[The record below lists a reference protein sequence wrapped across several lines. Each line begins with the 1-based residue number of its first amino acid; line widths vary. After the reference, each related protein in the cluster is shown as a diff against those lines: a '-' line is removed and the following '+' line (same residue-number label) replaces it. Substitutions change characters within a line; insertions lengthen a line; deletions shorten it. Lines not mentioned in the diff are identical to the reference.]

1 MDIDTIEEPKRCPSE
16 EIFQCLDE
24 NIVQAKDGTWHLL
37 AIDRYLKPPVRCQV
51 PTNRSK
57 VPPTSSKHLPSGPNN
72 LEEFCSCTQTRN
84 RYQVPSL
91 VQAKLRLMSP
101 SPIPSEQLVPMNQ
114 PGDRESGKVKT
125 EVTQAPPAADSDPS
139 ALPNKDVFQCLDKDI
154 KEAKLKLQ
162 SAKPIPAKRASI
174 PVEQPSK
181 PLSPTRIFPNIPPG
195 AKKTEAAQAPKTAN
209 SNLPSS
215 GRSLQHPKVQDDDC
229 CHFTSL
235 TFDFRV
241 NTYTQAKR
249 APFPVEQPSKPISP
263 WILPTEGSCGTKTEA
278 TQALYTAHSSAL
290 ALPSIRPSPDP
301 VKIKENACTHPT
313 SPPSPPQLVI
323 VLDTP
328 TAVDSSALA
337 SPSIRTSPDPVK
349 VEENVCTHPT
359 YLPSLPQLAVV
370 LDTPTAADAQASAL
384 PSSQPSPDHVKVE
397 EDRHTHP
404 ISPPSPPQLAVVL
417 DTLTAADSIVPALP
431 RSTPSP
437 QLIVAS
443 AAWEDNTSTT
453 VSEDTVRGGPADVP
467 SAAYADANE
476 TYHPLESSSSA
487 DTVTRRPADD
497 VPSAVYPHWRPSRP
511 EQAPRREQGL
521 DSFDKIIDFPFTA
534 TGYFHKKLQA
544 WFFTCKEPRHNHP
557 PSEYAAAQVA
567 NRKLTPAL
575 FIKMENLGSA
585 GLKPQG
591 ILTAMKKTHPN
602 EKILATISTIY
613 TTRKK
618 SRLQSLQGLSP
629 IAHLNKTLLNT
640 DFTTT
645 TKVNDEGVL
654 KALFFCHTRSVEL
667 LTAYPHI
674 ILLHCTYKTNKYNM
688 PLLHI
693 SGITGANKTFSIV
706 FCFMAEETES
716 FYDWALQALVTVLES
731 HKIPFP
737 AVVITD
743 REQALMNSLATTFP
757 DAKRMLCAWHIQKNL
772 LAKASKLIKN
782 PAQEKDMLN
791 YWFNIVKI
799 RVRADFLS
807 SFSRFSNKYG
817 AEFEK
822 YVIKTWLPV
831 AEYYSNAWTN
841 NIAHFNNRTT
851 SRMESAHAF
860 IKSHLLGPQHG
871 FTSVIKLISNALES
885 QYHKIAT
892 KFHQQKMT
900 SLQYLGSIF
909 RECKGIITNYAL
921 RKAYNNLVEAKKA
934 KKEGEKLGQCNQHY
948 GVRMGIPCKHR
959 MAEILGSG
967 EPISPDEFH
976 EQWHLKSIRTVLRT
990 NSDKM
995 MAKIEDIKDKLVGM
1009 NPAQM
1014 AIQLAAINRI
1024 LEGTGTVIDIKLPT
1038 EAQKTRRRP
1047 GGSKN
1052 KPKTTKRDESESEHV
1067 EKKRKNEEKQAGKVK
1082 KQKMAE
1088 DKKQAVQKKTSTLK
1102 KRVLPTRKGK
1112 SGAPIP
1118 EETSDEEAI
1127 SDKEASMS
1135 EEEDSTSEEEEPA
1148 TKKQS
1153 QPKKPANTLRPM

>member
-1 MDIDTIEEPKRCPSE
+1 MTLGRYLTDDDVITPCTSHNPGLEAVPAHHPSLKGKTIAQIKSMLLKLEDPVSVPSKILIKPLSILATEKLNAADVAFNWTHDITSIWIHTQTSPNYPQANLKITMRANLKKTICSNLLKANPKTTTPNRQVPQKTRTRGGVKNPNKTFKCAIQHTISPPSKNTVQPTRPHAVKTPRQTPTNPRATAGTDHDTVSPTSTSTSPPKRPRSIKTPCQTPENHQTAAGTDHKTILAAALLPGVVFSDGHANTPPLENCPSQERNSPVEEAPLFDLPSQQCVSEPLIPSNPQDPKNQTLMVPTAPPLSHNITPPLIEILSSPSAEPAPTAYLDIFKSEDMQLLSAIDFSKPLPDKSSSSPNIPMIFLDKPLEAYHPPIPLAVLPFTTVHPVSSYLRRTSVTSTHHLCQPDNQPTTSNDFAPMDIDTIEEPKRCPSE

-101 SPIPSEQLVPMNQ
+101 SPLPSEQLVPMNQ

-139 ALPNKDVFQCLDKDI
+139 ALPNRMSFSVLTRTSRGKV
-154 KEAKLKLQ
+154 EASPPSQWSSPQ
-162 SAKPIPAKRASI
+162 SHSHR
-174 PVEQPSK
+174 
-181 PLSPTRIFPNIPPG
+181 TRIFPNIPPG

-215 GRSLQHPKVQDDDC
+215 GRSLQHPKVKDDDC

-241 NTYTQAKR
+241 NTYSQAKR

-349 VEENVCTHPT
+349 VEEDVCTHPT

-404 ISPPSPPQLAVVL
+404 SAHPQLAVVL

-443 AAWEDNTSTT
+443 AAWDDDTSTT

-497 VPSAVYPHWRPSRP
+497 VPSAVYPHVNEMCHPLTSSPS
-511 EQAPRREQGL
+511 PRSVQTPA
-521 DSFDKIIDFPFTA
+521 SI
-534 TGYFHKKLQA
+534 
-544 WFFTCKEPRHNHP
+544 P
-557 PSEYAAAQVA
+557 PS
-567 NRKLTPAL
+567 L
-575 FIKMENLGSA
+575 I
-585 GLKPQG
+585 
-591 ILTAMKKTHPN
+591 
-602 EKILATISTIY
+602 
-613 TTRKK
+613 
-618 SRLQSLQGLSP
+618 
-629 IAHLNKTLLNT
+629 
-640 DFTTT
+640 
-645 TKVNDEGVL
+645 
-654 KALFFCHTRSVEL
+654 
-667 LTAYPHI
+667 
-674 ILLHCTYKTNKYNM
+674 
-688 PLLHI
+688 
-693 SGITGANKTFSIV
+693 
-706 FCFMAEETES
+706 
-716 FYDWALQALVTVLES
+716 
-731 HKIPFP
+731 
-737 AVVITD
+737 
-743 REQALMNSLATTFP
+743 NSL
-757 DAKRMLCAWHIQKNL
+757 
-772 LAKASKLIKN
+772 
-782 PAQEKDMLN
+782 
-791 YWFNIVKI
+791 
-799 RVRADFLS
+799 
-807 SFSRFSNKYG
+807 
-817 AEFEK
+817 
-822 YVIKTWLPV
+822 
-831 AEYYSNAWTN
+831 
-841 NIAHFNNRTT
+841 
-851 SRMESAHAF
+851 
-860 IKSHLLGPQHG
+860 
-871 FTSVIKLISNALES
+871 
-885 QYHKIAT
+885 
-892 KFHQQKMT
+892 
-900 SLQYLGSIF
+900 
-909 RECKGIITNYAL
+909 
-921 RKAYNNLVEAKKA
+921 
-934 KKEGEKLGQCNQHY
+934 
-948 GVRMGIPCKHR
+948 
-959 MAEILGSG
+959 
-967 EPISPDEFH
+967 
-976 EQWHLKSIRTVLRT
+976 
-990 NSDKM
+990 
-995 MAKIEDIKDKLVGM
+995 
-1009 NPAQM
+1009 
-1014 AIQLAAINRI
+1014 
-1024 LEGTGTVIDIKLPT
+1024 
-1038 EAQKTRRRP
+1038 
-1047 GGSKN
+1047 
-1052 KPKTTKRDESESEHV
+1052 
-1067 EKKRKNEEKQAGKVK
+1067 
-1082 KQKMAE
+1082 
-1088 DKKQAVQKKTSTLK
+1088 
-1102 KRVLPTRKGK
+1102 
-1112 SGAPIP
+1112 
-1118 EETSDEEAI
+1118 
-1127 SDKEASMS
+1127 
-1135 EEEDSTSEEEEPA
+1135 EEEEE
-1148 TKKQS
+1148 
-1153 QPKKPANTLRPM
+1153 L

>member
-1 MDIDTIEEPKRCPSE
+1 MFCEKIKPMIPGLLKAHCSVKASPAGIYDMTLGRYLTDDDVITPCTSHNPGIEAVPAHHPSLKGKTIAQIKSMLLKLEDPVSVPSKILIKPLRILATEKLNAADRRCVQLDSRHHLDLDSHSDLTELSTSESEDNNASEFKENNMFKSSQGKSEDDNTHQQVPQKHGLEVVPPSKNTVQPTRPHAVKTPRQTPTNPRATAGTDHDTVSPTSTSTSPPKRPRSIKTPCQTPENHQTAAGTDHKTVSPASISIGPPLGARADKTTCQILAAALLPGVVFSDGHANTPPLENCPSQERNSPVEEAPLFDLPSQQCVSEPLIPSNPQDPKNQTLMVPTAPPLSHNITPPLIEILSSPSAEPAPTAYLDIFKSEDMQLLSAIDFSKPLPDKSSSSPNIPMIFLDKPLEAYHPPIPLAVLPFTTVVSQQTKEEQPLLAEIPDNQPTTSNDFAPMDIDTIEEPKRCPSE

-215 GRSLQHPKVQDDDC
+215 GRSLQHPKVKDDDC

-241 NTYTQAKR
+241 NTYTQAKC

-349 VEENVCTHPT
+349 VEEDVCTHPT

-497 VPSAVYPHWRPSRP
+497 VPSAVYPHVNEMCHPLTSSPS
-511 EQAPRREQGL
+511 PRSVQTPA
-521 DSFDKIIDFPFTA
+521 SI
-534 TGYFHKKLQA
+534 
-544 WFFTCKEPRHNHP
+544 P
-557 PSEYAAAQVA
+557 PS
-567 NRKLTPAL
+567 L
-575 FIKMENLGSA
+575 I
-585 GLKPQG
+585 
-591 ILTAMKKTHPN
+591 
-602 EKILATISTIY
+602 
-613 TTRKK
+613 
-618 SRLQSLQGLSP
+618 
-629 IAHLNKTLLNT
+629 
-640 DFTTT
+640 
-645 TKVNDEGVL
+645 
-654 KALFFCHTRSVEL
+654 
-667 LTAYPHI
+667 
-674 ILLHCTYKTNKYNM
+674 
-688 PLLHI
+688 
-693 SGITGANKTFSIV
+693 
-706 FCFMAEETES
+706 
-716 FYDWALQALVTVLES
+716 
-731 HKIPFP
+731 
-737 AVVITD
+737 
-743 REQALMNSLATTFP
+743 NSL
-757 DAKRMLCAWHIQKNL
+757 
-772 LAKASKLIKN
+772 
-782 PAQEKDMLN
+782 
-791 YWFNIVKI
+791 
-799 RVRADFLS
+799 
-807 SFSRFSNKYG
+807 
-817 AEFEK
+817 
-822 YVIKTWLPV
+822 
-831 AEYYSNAWTN
+831 
-841 NIAHFNNRTT
+841 
-851 SRMESAHAF
+851 
-860 IKSHLLGPQHG
+860 
-871 FTSVIKLISNALES
+871 
-885 QYHKIAT
+885 
-892 KFHQQKMT
+892 
-900 SLQYLGSIF
+900 
-909 RECKGIITNYAL
+909 
-921 RKAYNNLVEAKKA
+921 
-934 KKEGEKLGQCNQHY
+934 
-948 GVRMGIPCKHR
+948 
-959 MAEILGSG
+959 
-967 EPISPDEFH
+967 
-976 EQWHLKSIRTVLRT
+976 
-990 NSDKM
+990 
-995 MAKIEDIKDKLVGM
+995 
-1009 NPAQM
+1009 
-1014 AIQLAAINRI
+1014 
-1024 LEGTGTVIDIKLPT
+1024 
-1038 EAQKTRRRP
+1038 
-1047 GGSKN
+1047 
-1052 KPKTTKRDESESEHV
+1052 
-1067 EKKRKNEEKQAGKVK
+1067 
-1082 KQKMAE
+1082 
-1088 DKKQAVQKKTSTLK
+1088 
-1102 KRVLPTRKGK
+1102 
-1112 SGAPIP
+1112 
-1118 EETSDEEAI
+1118 
-1127 SDKEASMS
+1127 
-1135 EEEDSTSEEEEPA
+1135 EEEEE
-1148 TKKQS
+1148 
-1153 QPKKPANTLRPM
+1153 L